1 MKGNSAKPE
10 VTAVTAVT
18 ARVTVFNIIEKKN
31 NLRGGYL

>member
-1 MKGNSAKPE
+1 MKRDSTKPE

-18 ARVTVFNIIEKKN
+18 ARVTVFNTIEKKN